1 MSIIKRHRTGSYSVM
16 ANHCL
21 RNKLL
26 SAKAKGI
33 FAYIMSLPEDW
44 KLYRTELTNHF
55 TDGKDSIRSG
65 FDELVKFGYIVATE
79 LRDEAGRMSGWGYDI
94 YEEPHAEN
102 PIADNPPSDRPPL
115 LSTNIQQSTNNNK
128 YSGASK
134 PDEPSLLKPSSA
146 RKSGEKKVFVPPAIA
161 DVELWAG
168 VWAAQHGKDQ
178 YGCKAVAKQAF
189 DYYQRM
195 DWVKANDK
203 KVNDWKRTIAGVWF
217 TDSKLTGRTGNGRPP
232 QKEQPARAVFTV

>member
-1 MSIIKRHRTGSYSVM
+1 MSIIKRHHTENYSVM

-65 FDELVKFGYIVATE
+65 FDELIKFGYIIATE
-79 LRDEAGRMSGWGYDI
+79 SRDEAGRMAGWDYDI
-94 YEEPHAEN
+94 YEVPHTEK
-102 PIADNPPSDRPPL
+102 PTADNPPSDNPPL
-115 LSTNIQQSTNNNK
+115 LSTDIQPSTDNTK
-128 YSGASK
+128 DGGVSET
-134 PDEPSLLKPSSA
+134 DESSHLKPSSA
-146 RKSGEKKVFVPPAIA
+146 RKSREKKPFVPPVLA

-168 VWAAQHGKDQ
+168 VWATQHGKDPFK
-178 YGCKAVAKQAF
+178 CKAVAKQAF
-189 DYYQRM
+189 DYYSRM

-203 KVNDWKRTIAGVWF
+203 QVNDWKRTIAGVWF
-217 TDSKLTGRTGNGRPP
+217 TDEKLSGRAGNGQSF
-232 QKEQPARAVFTV
+232 QKEQPARTVFTV